1 MPRLPYKTDEEAG
14 PADLV
19 AAIRQRRGGRLANL
33 DRVLL
38 HSPAFARGWGL
49 RIDLL
54 LVSDALRANCS
65 AGGIDLEP
73 RRWERPSDHAPVWA
87 TLE

>member
-38 HSPAFARGWGL
+38 HSPAFARGWGEMMPRVRNEL
-49 RIDLL
+49 ALPPLL
-54 LVSDALRANCS
+54 KVSPTS
-65 AGGIDLEP
+65 
-73 RRWERPSDHAPVWA
+73 S
-87 TLE
+87 